1 MLTNYQRESEREN
14 WNLPFSRVFDMS
26 LINRWR
32 KNEEALPEW
41 IISVLNQQT
50 KKPEAQLISYLVPGL
65 GLSDQDESIGGDD
78 G

>member
-1 MLTNYQRESEREN
+1 
-14 WNLPFSRVFDMS
+14 MS

-41 IISVLNQQT
+41 IISVLNQGKSKQT
-50 KKPEAQLISYLVPGL
+50 NKAKLISYLIPGL
-65 GLSDQDESIGGDD
+65 GLSDQDEGVGGDD

>member
-1 MLTNYQRESEREN
+1 ML
-14 WNLPFSRVFDMS
+14 

-41 IISVLNQQT
+41 IISVLNQGKSKQT
-50 KKPEAQLISYLVPGL
+50 NKVQLISYLIPGL
-65 GLSDQDESIGGDD
+65 GLSNKDESVGGDD